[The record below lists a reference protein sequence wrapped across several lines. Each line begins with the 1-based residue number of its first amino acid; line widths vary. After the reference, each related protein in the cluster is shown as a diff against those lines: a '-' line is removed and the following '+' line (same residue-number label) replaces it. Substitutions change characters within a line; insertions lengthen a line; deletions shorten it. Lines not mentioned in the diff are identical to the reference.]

1 MFGEKMKENII
12 LVDCDG
18 VLCDWEYS
26 FTQWMN
32 HKGYPTSKYNE
43 YNVAKR
49 FNLTKEFSKKC
60 VEEFNASAAI
70 AFLPPLRDAVYYMKR
85 LNMLHGYRFHCITS
99 LSDNKYAQRLRT
111 QNLELL
117 FGKELFDDYIY
128 LACGADKDEELKK
141 YEGTGCFWVEDKV
154 ENAEVGKRFGLN
166 SILVAHEHNAYY
178 EGNIPRYWKWKDI
191 YKHIVGE
198 I

>member
-1 MFGEKMKENII
+1 MKENII

-32 HKGYPTSKYNE
+32 HKGYPTSDSTQ

-49 FNLTKEFSKKC
+49 FNLAGDFGKN
-60 VEEFNASAAI
+60 VVAEFNDSASI
-70 AFLPPLRDAVYYMKR
+70 AFLPPLRDAVYYIKR

-99 LSDNKYAQRLRT
+99 LSEDKYAQRLRT

-117 FGKELFDDYIY
+117 FGKEIFDEFVY
-128 LACGADKDEELKK
+128 LPCGADKDEALAK
-141 YEGTGCFWVEDKV
+141 YKGTECFWVEDKP
-154 ENAEVGKRFGLN
+154 ENAEVGEKLGLN

-178 EGNIPRYWKWKDI
+178 DGDIARFWKWKHI
-191 YKHIVGE
+191 YNHITGE
-198 I
+198 S

>member
-1 MFGEKMKENII
+1 MKENII

-32 HKGYPTSKYNE
+32 HQDIPTKNSNE
-43 YNVAKR
+43 YDIAKRFELDKLVAKR
-49 FNLTKEFSKKC
+49 LVRQFNE
-60 VEEFNASAAI
+60 SAAI
-70 AFLPPLRDAVYYMKR
+70 AFLPPLRDAVYYIKR

-99 LSDNKYAQRLRT
+99 LSEDKYAQRLRT

-117 FGKELFDDYIY
+117 FGKEIFDEFVY
-128 LACGADKDEELKK
+128 LACGADKTEVLAK
-141 YEGTGCFWVEDKV
+141 YEGTECFWVEDKP
-154 ENAEVGKRFGLN
+154 ENAEVGKKFGLN

-178 EGNIPRYWKWKDI
+178 KGDIDRFWKWKHI
-191 YKHIVGE
+191 YNHITGE
-198 I
+198 

>member
-1 MFGEKMKENII
+1 MKDNII

-26 FTQWMN
+26 FTQYMN
-32 HKGYPTSKYNE
+32 HKGFPTHDDKQ

-49 FNLTKEFSKKC
+49 FNLVPEAGKNF
-60 VEEFNASAAI
+60 VAEFNDSAAI

-85 LNMLHGYRFHCITS
+85 LNMFHGYKFHCITS
-99 LSDNKYAQRLRT
+99 LSTNKYAQKLRI

-117 FGKELFDDYIY
+117 FGKEIWDDFIF
-128 LACGADKDEELKK
+128 LPCGADKDEELKK
-141 YEGTGCFWVEDKV
+141 YEGTDCYWIEDKP
-154 ENAEVGKRFGLN
+154 ENAETGAKFGLD
-166 SILVAHEHNAYY
+166 SIIVAHNHNAYY
-178 EGNIPRYWKWKDI
+178 KGDIPRFTKWKHI
-191 YKHIVGE
+191 YNHITGE

>member
-1 MFGEKMKENII
+1 MRDNII

-26 FTQWMN
+26 FTQYMN
-32 HKGYPTSKYNE
+32 HKGYPTVAYSE

-49 FNLTKEFSKKC
+49 FGLTKEEGKKY
-60 VEEFNASAAI
+60 VSEFNDSAAI

-85 LNMLHGYRFHCITS
+85 LNMLHGYKFHCITS
-99 LSDNKYAQRLRT
+99 LSTNRYAQKLRV

-117 FGKELFDDYIY
+117 FGKELWDHFVF
-128 LACGADKDEELKK
+128 LPCGADKDEELKV
-141 YEGTGCFWVEDKV
+141 YEDSECFWIEDKPD
-154 ENAEVGKRFGLN
+154 NAEVGKALGLD
-166 SILVAHEHNAYY
+166 SLLVAHEHNAYY
-178 EGNIPRYWKWKDI
+178 KGDIPRFTKWKHI
-191 YKHIVGE
+191 YNHITGE

>member
-1 MFGEKMKENII
+1 MDKNMKDNII

-26 FTQWMN
+26 FTQYMN
-32 HKGYPTSKYNE
+32 HKGYPTIDTAQYS
-43 YNVAKR
+43 VGKR
-49 FNLTKEFSKKC
+49 FGISKDFGKRR
-60 VEEFNASAAI
+60 VADFNDSASI

-117 FGKELFDDYIY
+117 FGKEIFDDFIY
-128 LACGADKDEELKK
+128 LPCGADKDEVLKK
-141 YEGTGCFWVEDKV
+141 YEGTECFWVEDKP
-154 ENAEVGKRFGLN
+154 ENAEVGETFGLN

-178 EGNIPRYWKWKDI
+178 NGDIPRFWKWKYI
-191 YKHIVGE
+191 YNHITGE
-198 I
+198 S

>member
-1 MFGEKMKENII
+1 MKENII

-32 HKGYPTSKYNE
+32 HKGYPTSDSTQ

-49 FNLTKEFSKKC
+49 FNLAGDFGKN
-60 VEEFNASAAI
+60 VVAEFNDSASI
-70 AFLPPLRDAVYYMKR
+70 AFLPPLRDAVYYIKR

-99 LSDNKYAQRLRT
+99 LSKDKYAQRLRT

-117 FGKELFDDYIY
+117 FGKEIFDEFVY
-128 LACGADKDEELKK
+128 LPCGADKDEALAK
-141 YEGTGCFWVEDKV
+141 YKGTECFWVEDKP
-154 ENAEVGKRFGLN
+154 ENAEVGEKLGLN

-178 EGNIPRYWKWKDI
+178 DGDIPRYWKWKHI
-191 YKHIVGE
+191 YNHITGE
-198 I
+198 S